1 MIIIIIINAKNTV
14 CCIRM
19 IKIKYQIHTAKPTE
33 RPKVVGHDICEFVYF
48 HIIVFCLDFHRG
60 KLYLRKWGRKWNEN
74 KGKGKEPGVMEP
86 TANWSRFSRRPRDGG
101 TTAALRTLYLF
112 TLNESTNVRPRSW
125 VEGWLILGGGKLG
138 GIGEQRIKTS
148 FEQEVVVHGWRLHP
162 RPPWWHRCLL
172 WLLVTKILAL
182 SGCVLVFRSLFDPN
196 RKTRQYS

>member
-1 MIIIIIINAKNTV
+1 MWHTPPSVDILQRIIIIIIINAKNTV

-19 IKIKYQIHTAKPTE
+19 INIKYQIYTAKPTE

-86 TANWSRFSRRPRDGG
+86 TANWSRFSRRRRDGG

-125 VEGWLILGGGKLG
+125 VEGWLILGGASLENKGSKPHLN
-138 GIGEQRIKTS
+138 RK
-148 FEQEVVVHGWRLHP
+148 
-162 RPPWWHRCLL
+162 L
-172 WLLVTKILAL
+172 WLTVGAFIQGHRGGTAAY
-182 SGCVLVFRSLFDPN
+182 CDC
-196 RKTRQYS
+196 